1 MKATEDPRTA
11 AEYGGGYYSEEE
23 DSSSCDSD
31 GSSSE
36 SSPSSSREQWSGG
49 KDNNNQENCY
59 YQERNENNSNNNN
72 NNNVLVVAG
81 CKSCLMYYMVPKQLE
96 ICPKCCGQLLHF
108 DRSEN
113 GSSWIFLFS
122 FFLSLFLFLFFYFS
136 WWGFRIG
143 CWCGLWSFWDE
154 TKRNS
159 HSCFKLF
166 HLSFLLPIVLNF
178 GYIHTFW
185 FPAFMYFGC
194 FFIHAFIESILI
206 RQFCEPVLVV
216 SFERMIEWR
225 LFADLEILCTL
236 IFSM

>member
-1 MKATEDPRTA
+1 MIFTCRKKINERKTEFLIFGLQTGEVYYINWRTGMKATEDPRTA

-36 SSPSSSREQWSGG
+36 SSPSSREQWSGG

-113 GSSWIFLFS
+113 GSS
-122 FFLSLFLFLFFYFS
+122 
-136 WWGFRIG
+136 
-143 CWCGLWSFWDE
+143 
-154 TKRNS
+154 
-159 HSCFKLF
+159 
-166 HLSFLLPIVLNF
+166 
-178 GYIHTFW
+178 
-185 FPAFMYFGC
+185 
-194 FFIHAFIESILI
+194 
-206 RQFCEPVLVV
+206 
-216 SFERMIEWR
+216 
-225 LFADLEILCTL
+225 
-236 IFSM
+236 